1 MKHGKTIHC
10 HDEVVDEQPLKYPE
24 MDPDTSSLDEK
35 LLAVR
40 FDLSNIP
47 PDEPPVMWI
56 SDVEVAHP
64 GNIVVVEGQNKSG
77 KSAFYAAGIASI
89 IGENVGDCLGWR
101 SNENPK
107 KHAVIHIDSEQSRGD
122 HHKLICR
129 TLKRA
134 NLKEKPAYFDS
145 FCLTGWDIEEAKQAL
160 HLMLQN
166 GEKNH
171 GGVHSVF
178 IDGGAD
184 FLKSVNDETESIEWI
199 KEMQALAIRYLCPV
213 FVIIHLNPSSG
224 RMGSL
229 DKSRGHFGSQIDRK
243 AETVLTIKMEEDV
256 STVST
261 RYSRRAP
268 IPKDSE
274 PQFRF
279 NAEEGMH
286 SSLKVRKDAKL
297 EKRRK
302 DLESL
307 TEDIFRDH
315 NSAFGMTWSDLG
327 GKIASLKSING
338 KEPSHSTIERRIK
351 EITTAALIKKMD
363 DGSYKRNF

>member
-1 MKHGKTIHC
+1 MKLGKTVTFDDEEI
-10 HDEVVDEQPLKYPE
+10 DEVPLVSTKQ
-24 MDPDTSSLDEK
+24 DPATSLLDER
-35 LLAVR
+35 LLTVR
-40 FDLSNIP
+40 FDLNRVP
-47 PDEPPVMWI
+47 PEESPVMWI

-64 GNIVVVEGQNKSG
+64 GNIVVVEGRNKSG

-89 IGENVGDCLGWR
+89 LGENVGDCLGWT
-101 SNENPK
+101 SDENPK

-134 NLKEKPAYFDS
+134 HLNEKPAHFDS

-160 HLMLQN
+160 HLMLQK
-166 GEKNH
+166 GKETH
-171 GGVHSVF
+171 GGIHSVF

-184 FLKSVNDETESIEWI
+184 FLKSVNDESESIEWI
-199 KEMQALAIRYLCPV
+199 KEMQAIAIRYFCPV

-279 NAEEGMH
+279 SAEEGMH

-315 NSAFGMTWSDLG
+315 NSAFGMTWSDIG

-338 KEPSHSTIERRIK
+338 KEPSPSTIERRIK